1 MMLRSK
7 SAIPTA
13 IFWSSEIRLPSG
25 STLSTN
31 GRTAISD
38 GSSPKHNLETRSQK
52 PEARSQNGDSE
63 SQIGAVPHSGFWLLA
78 SGFSGFSPMQASSFV
93 IITGLSGSGKGTFLR
108 ALEDRGFFCV
118 DNLPLGLL
126 SKFYELLVKS
136 EGETAKTAM
145 VIDVR
150 EGQTLSEFPAVYDER
165 KKDPALEMSLWFLEA
180 SDAVLVRRFS
190 ETRRPHPL
198 DPHRPVLEAIAL
210 ERDLLAPI
218 RDMAD
223 NILDTSQF
231 TIHELRQHAV
241 RLFEERQA
249 QHLLVSLV
257 SFGFKYG
264 VPIDSDLVFDVR
276 FLPNPNFVPHL
287 KAYTGADAN
296 VVEYMNSHEATRKFL
311 DHVYSFIDFLLP
323 QFEKE
328 GKSYVTISIGCT
340 GGRHRSVMIA
350 NAIAQHIEGR
360 KYRVKV
366 SHRDVE
372 KKG

>member
-1 MMLRSK
+1 MQ
-7 SAIPTA
+7 P
-13 IFWSSEIRLPSG
+13 
-25 STLSTN
+25 
-31 GRTAISD
+31 
-38 GSSPKHNLETRSQK
+38 
-52 PEARSQNGDSE
+52 
-63 SQIGAVPHSGFWLLA
+63 
-78 SGFSGFSPMQASSFV
+78 FSFI
-93 IITGLSGSGKGTFLR
+93 IITGLSGSGEGTFLR
-108 ALEDRGFFCV
+108 ALEDRGYFCV
-118 DNLPLGLL
+118 DNLPVSLL
-126 SKFYELLVKS
+126 AKFYELVLKS
-136 EGETAKTAM
+136 DDQAAKAAL

-150 EGQTLSEFPAVYDER
+150 EGQTLSDFPSILQDL
-165 KKDPALEMSLWFLEA
+165 KKNPALQISLWFLEA

-198 DPHRPVLEAIAL
+198 DPNRSVLEAIAL

-218 RDMAD
+218 RAMAD
-223 NILDTSQF
+223 QVLDTSQF

-241 RLFEERQA
+241 RLFEEREA

-276 FLPNPNFVPHL
+276 FLPNPNFEPHL
-287 KAYTGADAN
+287 KAFTGSDQN
-296 VVEYMNSHEATRKFL
+296 VVEYMNSHDATHKFL
-311 DHVYSFIDFLLP
+311 DHVYTFIDFLLP
-323 QFEKE
+323 QYEKE

-350 NAIAQHIEGR
+350 NAIGQHIEG